1 MRSRQSTTGQWRG
14 VVLSGENPVTNVMI
28 ENTTVKLSVSAGDQ
42 LEGDPGNLWEERVG
56 PRMEA
61 SMTLSALLVCVDEAA
76 AEVLRR
82 VLEEL
87 NIRVEACPDF
97 ARAAIR
103 LAQERFDVVIV
114 DGKSNAEVV
123 ALLRD
128 SRSTRQK
135 DTTLAV
141 AVVAGQENIR
151 ELFSL
156 GVNFVLY
163 KPVAYDR
170 ALSSLR
176 AAREVMRKDKRKNV
190 RATVHAQA
198 TADYANVE
206 QEKATLVDLAE
217 DGMCVRFGKKL
228 PPVSKVYFQFTLPGQ
243 KSNIRLSGQV
253 VWQDWSGRAGFQF
266 MDVPKASRRLLTEYL
281 AANVANDARRQPF
294 QNVTVEME
302 EPLQLATMSVGEQT
316 HGKPVTNQPSHY
328 SGSQAGPLASS
339 DADNRRTQSRYACR
353 LGAEVYRT
361 GIAVPHHCCL
371 TDLSS
376 GGCYLEGAMSFP
388 QGASV
393 EIVVRT
399 YELKLQVRGT
409 VQASHPGYGLGVAF
423 ELKTRDEQANVK
435 KLTDFVAST
444 TQPS

>member
-1 MRSRQSTTGQWRG
+1 
-14 VVLSGENPVTNVMI
+14 
-28 ENTTVKLSVSAGDQ
+28 
-42 LEGDPGNLWEERVG
+42 
-56 PRMEA
+56 
-61 SMTLSALLVCVDEAA
+61 MTLSALLVSVDEAA
-76 AEVLRR
+76 AQVLHR

-87 NIRVEACPDF
+87 SIRVEACPDF

-128 SRSTRQK
+128 SRTTRLK

-176 AAREVMRKDKRKNV
+176 AAREVMRKEKRKNA
-190 RATVHAQA
+190 RATVHAHA
-198 TADYANVE
+198 TADYANIE
-206 QEKATLVDLAE
+206 QEKATLVDLAQ

-266 MDVPKASRRLLTEYL
+266 IDVPKASRRLLTEYL
-281 AANVANDARRQPF
+281 AANVPNDARPF
-294 QNVTVEME
+294 PNVTVEME
-302 EPLQLATMSVGEQT
+302 EPLQLATISVGEQT
-316 HGKPVTNQPSHY
+316 HGKPTTQQSSHY
-328 SGSQAGPLASS
+328 STSRTEPLGSS
-339 DADNRRTQSRYACR
+339 DADNRRTKARYACR

-388 QGASV
+388 QGSSV

-444 TQPS
+444 TDPS

>member
-1 MRSRQSTTGQWRG
+1 
-14 VVLSGENPVTNVMI
+14 
-28 ENTTVKLSVSAGDQ
+28 
-42 LEGDPGNLWEERVG
+42 
-56 PRMEA
+56 
-61 SMTLSALLVCVDEAA
+61 MTLSALLVCVDEAA
-76 AEVLRR
+76 AQVLRR

-87 NIRVEACPDF
+87 SIRVELCPDF

-114 DGKSNAEVV
+114 DGKSTTEVV
-123 ALLRD
+123 ALLRE
-128 SRSTRQK
+128 SRSTRLK

-141 AVVAGQENIR
+141 AVVAGQESIR

-163 KPVAYDR
+163 KPIAYDR

-176 AAREVMRKDKRKNV
+176 AAREVMGREKRKNA

-198 TADYANVE
+198 TADYADVE
-206 QEKATLVDLAE
+206 QEKATLVDLAQ
-217 DGMCVRFGKKL
+217 DGMSVRFGKKL

-243 KSNIRLSGQV
+243 KSNIRLSAQV
-253 VWQDWSGRAGFQF
+253 VWQEWSGRAGFQF
-266 MDVPKASRRLLTEYL
+266 VDVPKTSRRLLTEYL
-281 AANVANDARRQPF
+281 SVNVPTSANRHSF
-294 QNVTVEME
+294 SNVTVEME
-302 EPLQLATMSVGEQT
+302 EPLQLATISVAEQT
-316 HGKPVTNQPSHY
+316 HGKPVTKHSSHY
-328 SGSQAGPLASS
+328 SDAQAPVLGSS
-339 DADNRRTQSRYACR
+339 DADNRRTQARYACR

-361 GIAVPHHCCL
+361 GIPVPHHCCL
-371 TDLSS
+371 TDLSP

-388 QGASV
+388 QGSSV

-409 VQASHPGYGLGVAF
+409 VQASHPGYGIGVAF

-444 TQPS
+444 TEPS